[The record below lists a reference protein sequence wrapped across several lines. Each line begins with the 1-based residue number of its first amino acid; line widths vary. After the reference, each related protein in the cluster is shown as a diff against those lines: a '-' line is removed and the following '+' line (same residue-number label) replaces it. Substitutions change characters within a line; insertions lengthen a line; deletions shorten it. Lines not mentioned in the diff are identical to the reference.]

1 MKTNL
6 QVLRFYSI
14 LVDKI
19 RMLAQPQHE
28 NNTILYNLTCHP
40 MVHLA
45 ILLLFTMGAFV
56 ELKHLH
62 KGIASHKSLH
72 LVSTQLTCSQS

>member
-1 MKTNL
+1 
-6 QVLRFYSI
+6 
-14 LVDKI
+14 
-19 RMLAQPQHE
+19 MLAQPQHE

-72 LVSTQLTCSQS
+72 LVST